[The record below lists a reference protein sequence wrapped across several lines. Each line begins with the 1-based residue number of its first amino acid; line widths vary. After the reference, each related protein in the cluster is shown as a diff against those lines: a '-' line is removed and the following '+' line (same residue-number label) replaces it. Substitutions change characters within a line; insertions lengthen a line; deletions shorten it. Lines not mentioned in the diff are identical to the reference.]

1 MKKRRCSHVCCLV
14 SGILVFLWKL
24 AFSTDNYCVSLMA
37 KLPKSFVEVEKLI
50 IFAQVWE
57 HQKGKLETFVLCSF
71 IPPSSEEYRMMPFT
85 GERCT
90 VLFQRFIVT
99 NIIWECAFLPVE
111 KELFHDVLYFLFW
124 CSWSCWMQAVWIG
137 HSFSYK
143 VDKNYSVD
151 VSWSHTDHVSPTV
164 EPTNSY
170 SNVCHLLFLSTFHDT
185 RNHAGDGEVASKLG
199 VERSHK
205 VGCLNCLSLS

>member
-1 MKKRRCSHVCCLV
+1 M
-14 SGILVFLWKL
+14 
-24 AFSTDNYCVSLMA
+24 
-37 KLPKSFVEVEKLI
+37 EVEKLI

-71 IPPSSEEYRMMPFT
+71 IPPSSEEYRMVLFA

-99 NIIWECAFLPVE
+99 NIVWECALLSME

-124 CSWSCWMQAVWIG
+124 CSWSCWMQEAWIG
-137 HSFSYK
+137 YSFSYR
-143 VDKNYSVD
+143 VSKNYSVA
-151 VSWSHTDHVSPTV
+151 VSLSHIELVSPTV

-170 SNVCHLLFLSTFHDT
+170 SNVCHLYCFSLLSMILGIHLSMIL
-185 RNHAGDGEVASKLG
+185 GEGKVASRFGFESL
-199 VERSHK
+199 HK
-205 VGCLNCLSLS
+205 TVLELSMS

>member
-1 MKKRRCSHVCCLV
+1 
-14 SGILVFLWKL
+14 
-24 AFSTDNYCVSLMA
+24 MA
-37 KLPKSFVEVEKLI
+37 KLPKPFVEVEKLM

-71 IPPSSEEYRMMPFT
+71 IPPSSEEYRMVLFT

-99 NIIWECAFLPVE
+99 NIIWECALLPME

-124 CSWSCWMQAVWIG
+124 CSWSCWMQEAWVG

-143 VDKNYSVD
+143 LSKNYSVD
-151 VSWSHTDHVSPTV
+151 VSSSHIELVSPTV
-164 EPTNSY
+164 ESTNSY
-170 SNVCHLLFLSTFHDT
+170 SNVCHLYCFSLLSMIPGILQVKGRWLAGLGLKVYTKQGVWTVFLCPNPFTGTKWHNKPYFH
-185 RNHAGDGEVASKLG
+185 RALVFGRA
-199 VERSHK
+199 
-205 VGCLNCLSLS
+205 